1 MTDKRLET
9 WWNGLDPTEQDD
21 VLQAETTGHVA
32 ASTRKSLASAGLV
45 DDGSTSDDDV
55 VKLLKMRH

>member
-1 MTDKRLET
+1 MADKRLET
-9 WWNGLDPTEQDD
+9 WWNGLDPAEQDE
-21 VLQAETTGHVA
+21 VLQAETTGTVP
-32 ASTRKSLASAGLV
+32 ASTRRSLASAGLV